1 MKSKGKVL
9 AKMTERKE
17 VWEKEDEV
25 VCVMVFSG
33 SGSPRGF
40 LRERRTGR
48 TTMNATM
55 IHGLKM
61 KNLLIF
67 LMMTEKR
74 KEAGKRRLVQ
84 EVIGFVGIVTE

>member
-1 MKSKGKVL
+1 
-9 AKMTERKE
+9 
-17 VWEKEDEV
+17 
-25 VCVMVFSG
+25 MVFSG
-33 SGSPRGF
+33 SGSTLGL

-67 LMMTEKR
+67 LMMKQKR
-74 KEAGKRRLVQ
+74 KRRLVW
-84 EVIGFVGIVTE
+84 EVIELLEL